1 MKLKKIFIISVISV
15 IAVFLLSGTAMAE
28 LTLSDDM
35 KTVKGYGTLTDDF
48 EDAGVTSETKIPDY
62 PGANSAA
69 YTSNI
74 IRHRGDTYN
83 NSDMFLSP
91 GMGTDGSTALKIGII
106 AGGSRNLCVLTK
118 NVDYKDEN
126 GLVIENM
133 STVFSYDMLI
143 SEDPA
148 DTYVNGSCYRIGF
161 GTGAYGF
168 NTSACWMINL
178 MVDDEGK
185 FYFKDHSGTDERKL
199 YYEKNKWYTVE
210 LVHSATSISASIMDK
225 ETGEV
230 LLTSKKTKSASTVYE
245 HFNAFF
251 LNPAYDS
258 NLKTD
263 LNKGFIAY
271 FDNATLN
278 VYDENA
284 AAELVSSSVENLTE
298 DVSRSEG
305 IMFTFT
311 KAVDAASVVVL
322 DKDGNALSEE
332 NYEVKSIGTFKRKI
346 VFKKLLE
353 KNEEYTIDL
362 SSAGID
368 PITFTTK
375 AQYVLDCSYK
385 EKAVSNDKKSVAVTY
400 TLKDN
405 GIESISYNLMGILY
419 KDGMMIDA
427 VIIPGENVA
436 TNTER
441 TDTLTF
447 SEDCDE
453 NTTLSIVFFEDGAW
467 MPLSTG
473 IDCN

>member
-15 IAVFLLSGTAMAE
+15 LAVFLLSGTAMAE
-28 LTLSDDM
+28 LTLSDDL
-35 KTVKGYGTLTDDF
+35 KTVKGFGTLTDDF

-74 IRHRGDTYN
+74 IRYRGDTYN
-83 NSDMFLSP
+83 NSDMYLSP

-126 GLVIENM
+126 GSVIENM

-148 DTYVNGSCYRIGF
+148 DTYVNSSCYRIGF
-161 GTGAYGF
+161 GTGLYGF

-178 MVDDEGK
+178 MMDDEGK
-185 FYFKDHSGTDERKL
+185 FYFEDYSGTDERKL
-199 YYEKNKWYTVE
+199 YYEKDKWYTVE

-230 LLTSKKTKSASTVYE
+230 LLTSQKAKSASTIYE

-258 NLKTD
+258 KQKTD
-263 LNKGFIAY
+263 LNKGFVAY
-271 FDNATLN
+271 LDNATLN
-278 VYDENA
+278 AYDENA
-284 AAELVSSSVENLTE
+284 AAELVSSTVENLTA
-298 DVSRSEG
+298 DASRSEG
-305 IMFTFT
+305 IMLTFT
-311 KAVDAASVVVL
+311 KAIDAESVVLL
-322 DKDGNALSEE
+322 DKDGNALSDEY
-332 NYEVKSIGTFKRKI
+332 YEVKSIGTFKRKI

-368 PITFTTK
+368 SISFTTK
-375 AQYVLDCSYK
+375 AQYVLDCSYEGK
-385 EKAVSNDKKSVAVTY
+385 TVSDDKKSVAVTY
-400 TLKDN
+400 TLNDK

-419 KDGMMIDA
+419 KDEMMIDA
-427 VIIPGENVA
+427 VIIPGEDVA
-436 TNTER
+436 MNTQR
-441 TDTLTF
+441 TDTFTF
-447 SEDCDE
+447 SEECDE

-467 MPLSTG
+467 IPLSTG